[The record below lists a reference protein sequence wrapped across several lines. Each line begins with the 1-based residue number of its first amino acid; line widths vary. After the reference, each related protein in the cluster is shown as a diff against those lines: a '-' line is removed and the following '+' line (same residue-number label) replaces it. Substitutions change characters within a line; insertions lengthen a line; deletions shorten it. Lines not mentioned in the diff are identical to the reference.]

1 LKFVTRLIYFSAD
14 PVFALKKEQSHVR
27 AQIATRVL
35 RLPQNQEETMNRRSL
50 ISLSAIAALGL
61 AVLPGIA
68 VSQQKS
74 LKDAIIGSWSI
85 TSVFD
90 QYENGKKNNPWGAG
104 LKSSLVFDGA
114 GRFSQI
120 IIGEPQPDMK
130 TADTRK
136 PDALIVAY
144 YGSYTV
150 NEGNKTIAIKIDG
163 HSYSPRAGT
172 QQTWTV
178 AAIKGDTLSLVGSPR
193 KDQEGTFSP
202 QLELKR
208 AK

>member
-1 LKFVTRLIYFSAD
+1 
-14 PVFALKKEQSHVR
+14 
-27 AQIATRVL
+27 
-35 RLPQNQEETMNRRSL
+35 MNRRSL

-114 GRFSQI
+114 VS
-120 IIGEPQPDMK
+120 D
-130 TADTRK
+130 
-136 PDALIVAY
+136 
-144 YGSYTV
+144 
-150 NEGNKTIAIKIDG
+150 
-163 HSYSPRAGT
+163 
-172 QQTWTV
+172 
-178 AAIKGDTLSLVGSPR
+178 
-193 KDQEGTFSP
+193 
-202 QLELKR
+202 
-208 AK
+208 

>member
-1 LKFVTRLIYFSAD
+1 
-14 PVFALKKEQSHVR
+14 
-27 AQIATRVL
+27 
-35 RLPQNQEETMNRRSL
+35 MNRRSL
-50 ISLSAIAALGL
+50 ITLSAIAALGL

-74 LKDAIIGSWSI
+74 LKDAIVGSWSI
-85 TSVFD
+85 TSVID
-90 QYENGKKNNPWGAG
+90 QYENGKKNNPWGAV
-104 LKSSLVFDGA
+104 KSQFVFDGA
-114 GRFSQI
+114 GRFTQI
-120 IIGEPQPDMK
+120 IIGEAQPAMK

-163 HSYSPRAGT
+163 ASYSPSVGT
-172 QQTWTV
+172 TRTWTV
-178 AAIKGDTLSLVGSPR
+178 AINGDTVSLVGSPR

-202 QLELKR
+202 HLELKR

>member
-1 LKFVTRLIYFSAD
+1 
-14 PVFALKKEQSHVR
+14 
-27 AQIATRVL
+27 
-35 RLPQNQEETMNRRSL
+35 MNRRSL
-50 ISLSAIAALGL
+50 ISLSVIAALGL
-61 AVLPGIA
+61 ALLPGIA
-68 VSQQKS
+68 VSQQKP
-74 LKDAIIGSWSI
+74 LKDAIVGSWTI
-85 TSVFD
+85 TSVVD
-90 QYENGKKNNPWGAG
+90 QYENGKKKNPWGAG
-104 LKSSLVFDGA
+104 LKSNFAYDGA
-114 GRFSQI
+114 GRFSQM
-120 IIGEPQPDMK
+120 IIGEPQPAMK

-136 PDALIVAY
+136 PDALMVAY

-150 NEGNKTIAIKIDG
+150 NEATKTIAMKIDG

-202 QLELKR
+202 HLELKR

>member
-1 LKFVTRLIYFSAD
+1 
-14 PVFALKKEQSHVR
+14 
-27 AQIATRVL
+27 
-35 RLPQNQEETMNRRSL
+35 MNRRSL

-178 AAIKGDTLSLVGSPR
+178 AAIKGETLSLVGSPR

-202 QLELKR
+202 HLELKR